1 MKYYIGIGL
10 LYFILTSF
18 MLFTN
23 NVNESL
29 YAIKNIL
36 IPFNYETNQV
46 IFINLIINYSFIIT
60 FIMNIVKSLGSL
72 FEIQVFICQR
82 AKREKAYII
91 FLKYTLKS
99 ILILLFIKFV
109 IDLLLGGITSI
120 IDFKILLEFYV
131 LQLLT
136 ILIWIFII
144 FILFLY
150 NINEKKISFMMIAVI
165 FISQYL
171 SFKLPLLN
179 VLVIASKDTLSNFNF
194 IVFMKV
200 IIIICLILLSYYKF
214 KKYELVGGI
223 KND

>member
-194 IVFMKV
+194 IVCMKV